1 MSTCVELVTGP
12 GDNTMRILSLAFI
25 MVIVCSVFAQQ
36 QPWEVPYQIEGVWM
50 MVDGDGGS
58 DLGKAK
64 ITIKN
69 DTLSAVITEI
79 FGRSR
84 GEVAVC
90 DLCIDS
96 LKGRPLVGMT
106 ILKGF
111 RQKDRIWRKGRMLD
125 IQDGKWYRAELE
137 LSPDETTLSVFSYIR
152 FIVKVGKTQKWVKI
166 Q

>member
-1 MSTCVELVTGP
+1 MSTCGELVRGY
-12 GDNTMRILSLAFI
+12 GNNTMRISSLIVI

-84 GEVAVC
+84 GESVTC
-90 DLCIDS
+90 DLCTDS
-96 LKGRPLVGMT
+96 LKGKPLVGMT

-125 IQDGKWYRAELE
+125 FQDGKWYRAELE

>member
-1 MSTCVELVTGP
+1 
-12 GDNTMRILSLAFI
+12 MRIFSSAFVL
-25 MVIVCSVFAQQ
+25 MIVCCVFAEQ

-50 MVDGDGGS
+50 MTEGNGGS

-79 FGRSR
+79 FGKSR
-84 GEVAVC
+84 GEIAVC
-90 DLCIDS
+90 DLCTDS
-96 LKGRPLVGMT
+96 LKGKPLVGMT

-111 RQKDRIWRKGRMLD
+111 RQKDRVWSKGRMLD

-137 LSPDETTLSVFSYIR
+137 LSPDETTLLVFSYIR
-152 FIVKVGKTQKWVKI
+152 FIIKVGKTQKWVKL

>member
-1 MSTCVELVTGP
+1 
-12 GDNTMRILSLAFI
+12 MRILIFI
-25 MVIVCSVFAQQ
+25 GMMVIVNSVFAQQ
-36 QPWEVPYQIEGVWM
+36 QPWEVPYQIEGIWM

-64 ITIKN
+64 IVIRN

-90 DLCIDS
+90 DLCSDS
-96 LKGRPLVGMT
+96 LKGKPLVGMT

-111 RQKDRIWRKGRMLD
+111 RQKDRVWSKGRMLD

-137 LSPDETTLSVFSYIR
+137 LSPDETTLSVFSYIW

>member
-1 MSTCVELVTGP
+1 
-12 GDNTMRILSLAFI
+12 MRIFSSAFI
-25 MVIVCSVFAQQ
+25 LVIVCCVFAEQ
-36 QPWEVPYQIEGVWM
+36 QPWEVPYQIEGIWM
-50 MVDGDGGS
+50 MTEGNGGS

-79 FGRSR
+79 FGKAR
-84 GEVAVC
+84 GEIAVC
-90 DLCIDS
+90 DQCTDS
-96 LKGRPLVGMT
+96 LKGKPLIGMT

-111 RQKDRIWRKGRMLD
+111 RQKDRVWSKGLMLD

-137 LSPDETTLSVFSYIR
+137 LSPDETTLLVFSYIR

>member
-1 MSTCVELVTGP
+1 
-12 GDNTMRILSLAFI
+12 MR
-25 MVIVCSVFAQQ
+25 VRIVVFVMAIICQVFAEQ

-50 MVDGDGGS
+50 MVEGDGGS

-79 FGRSR
+79 FGKSR

-90 DLCIDS
+90 NLCTDT
-96 LKGRPLVGMT
+96 LKGKPLIGMT

-111 RQKDRIWRKGRMLD
+111 RQKDRIWRKGWMLD
-125 IQDGKWYRAELE
+125 FQDGKWYRAELE
-137 LSPDETTLSVFSYIR
+137 LSPDEMTLTVFSYIR
-152 FIVKVGKTQKWVKI
+152 FIVKVGKTQKWVKV

>member
-1 MSTCVELVTGP
+1 MPTCVGLFMRLGDYMMKILNLLLFLV
-12 GDNTMRILSLAFI
+12 S
-25 MVIVCSVFAQQ
+25 VVFAQQ

-69 DTLSAVITEI
+69 DTLSAVVTEI

-90 DLCIDS
+90 DLCPDS
-96 LKGRPLVGMT
+96 LKGKPLVGMT

-111 RQKDRIWRKGRMLD
+111 RQKDRVWSKGRMLD
-125 IQDGKWYRAELE
+125 FQDGKWYRAELE
-137 LSPDETTLSVFSYIR
+137 LSPDETTLSVFSYVR
-152 FIVKVGKTQKWVKI
+152 FLVKVGKTQKWVKI